1 MGFMLNFNKEEFV
14 VFKIKNINNP
24 RDKGA
29 RCDQSSKSKGIEV
42 LNSIVSSANLSSAN
56 LSSALENYKYPPEK
70 NISQKEVCVIQELYL
85 RLYDKERKNK
95 KRWFLSP
102 PEAILTKID
111 NYSTVVKKVKN
122 KKEKK

>member
-1 MGFMLNFNKEEFV
+1 MLNFNKEEFV

-29 RCDQSSKSKGIEV
+29 RCDQSSKSKAIEV
-42 LNSIVSSANLSSAN
+42 LNAIVGTGSEH
-56 LSSALENYKYPPEK
+56 ENFAYPLDK
-70 NISQKEVCVIQELYL
+70 NISQKDVCVIQELCL
-85 RLYDKERKNK
+85 RFFDKERKNK

-111 NYSTVVKKVKN
+111 DYSTVVKKA
-122 KKEKK
+122 KKGKTIK